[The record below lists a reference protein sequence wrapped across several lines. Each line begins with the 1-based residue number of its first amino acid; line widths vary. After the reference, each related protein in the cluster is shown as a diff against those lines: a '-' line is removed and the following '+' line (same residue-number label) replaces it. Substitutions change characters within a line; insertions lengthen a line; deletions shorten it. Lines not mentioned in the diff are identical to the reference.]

1 MSKHTPAPWARAD
14 LAEENARLRA
24 TLEVAAETISALSR
38 CIGRE
43 DFEAEKRAMAN
54 VDDWNKLRRLLPDP
68 QARRAAA

>member
-1 MSKHTPAPWARAD
+1 MTVPRPTHD
-14 LAEENARLRA
+14 VA
-24 TLEVAAETISALSR
+24 TLLAALTDAAETITALAN

>member
-1 MSKHTPAPWARAD
+1 MNAISTDPRRWTD

-24 TLEVAAETISALSR
+24 ALEVAQETISALSR